1 MPYIEAKISVK
12 MDENKKN
19 ELQNKLTDAVA
30 LIFSKP
36 KMYVMAN
43 IEEATSL
50 FMGGKKI
57 EKGAYVS
64 VSLLGSTTKSVC
76 QNLTKNI
83 CDVLNSELGLDG
95 ENVYVTYHSVD
106 LWGWNGSMF

>member
-1 MPYIEAKISVK
+1 MPYIELKSSVK

-19 ELQNKLTDAVA
+19 SLQIKLTSAVSTA
-30 LIFSKP
+30 LSKP
-36 KMYVMAN
+36 EMYIMTN
-43 IEEATSL
+43 IEEPTSL
-50 FMGGKKI
+50 FMGGGKI

-83 CDVLNSELGLDG
+83 CGILNSELGLDE
-95 ENVYVTYHSVD
+95 ENIYITYHSVD